1 MEWFEA
7 ILLGLL
13 QGLTE
18 FLPVSSSGH
27 LQIGKELLG
36 IDKSGDLVF
45 EVVVHAATVLSTIV
59 VFRKQIWGLL
69 KSLFVKDGLFRGI
82 AHPSKFNDGT
92 DYVLK
97 ILLSMIPVFIV
108 GMFFKDA
115 VEGIFGSSIYVVAG
129 SLLVT
134 ALLLVLSDNAS
145 KLKFGGCRSCCKY
158 KAPLEAAAPVKASAT
173 VATEIGTSVPA
184 KDAAGDISETEG
196 AAAKPAVR
204 NGISYWQAFVVGLG
218 QAIAVL
224 PGLSRSG
231 TTIATGL
238 LCGVKRDVIA
248 QFSFLMVLVPI
259 LGEAFLE
266 IVGGEMASSSV
277 GALPLV
283 LGFLSAFVAGL
294 FACRV
299 MIALVKKM
307 KLSWFALYCAVVA
320 VLIFIFA

>member
-36 IDKSGDLVF
+36 IKNSGDLVF

-59 VFRKQIWGLL
+59 VFRKQIWELL
-69 KSLFVKDGLFRGI
+69 KSLFVKDGLFRSI

-115 VEGIFGSSIYVVAG
+115 VEGLFGSSIHVVAG
-129 SLLVT
+129 ALLVT
-134 ALLLVLSDNAS
+134 AALLLLSDNAN
-145 KLKFGGCRSCCKY
+145 KIFGRCCRRCKC
-158 KAPLEAAAPVKASAT
+158 AEA
-173 VATEIGTSVPA
+173 
-184 KDAAGDISETEG
+184 DAVSDKGR
-196 AAAKPAVR
+196 R

-218 QAIAVL
+218 QAIAVI

-238 LCGVKRDVIA
+238 LCGVKRDVVA
-248 QFSFLMVLVPI
+248 QFSFLMVLIPI

-266 IVGGEMASSSV
+266 IVGGDMVSSTV

-283 LGFLSAFVAGL
+283 LGFISAFVAGL
-294 FACRV
+294 FACKV
-299 MIALVKKM
+299 MIALVKKT
-307 KLSWFALYCAVVA
+307 KLGWFALYCAVVA
-320 VLIFIFA
+320 VLIFVFA

>member
-27 LQIGKELLG
+27 LQVGKELLG
-36 IDKSGDLVF
+36 IDTSGDLVF

-59 VFRKQIWGLL
+59 VFRKQIWELL
-69 KSLFVKDGLFRGI
+69 KSLFVKDGLFRSI

-115 VEGIFGSSIYVVAG
+115 VEGLFGSSIHVVAG
-129 SLLVT
+129 ALLVT
-134 ALLLVLSDNAS
+134 AALLLLSDNAG
-145 KLKFGGCRSCCKY
+145 KIFGRCCRRCKC
-158 KAPLEAAAPVKASAT
+158 AEA
-173 VATEIGTSVPA
+173 
-184 KDAAGDISETEG
+184 DAVSDKGR
-196 AAAKPAVR
+196 R

-218 QAIAVL
+218 QAIAVI

-238 LCGVKRDVIA
+238 LCGVKREVVA
-248 QFSFLMVLVPI
+248 QFSFLMVLIPI

-266 IVGGEMASSSV
+266 IVGGDMASSTV

-283 LGFLSAFVAGL
+283 LGFISAFVAGL
-294 FACRV
+294 FACKV
-299 MIALVKKM
+299 MIALVKKT
-307 KLSWFALYCAVVA
+307 KLGWFALYCAVVA

>member
-36 IDKSGDLVF
+36 IDTSGDLVF

-59 VFRKQIWGLL
+59 VFRKQIWELL
-69 KSLFVKDGLFRGI
+69 KSLFVKDGLFRSI

-115 VEGIFGSSIYVVAG
+115 VEALFGSSIHVVAG
-129 SLLVT
+129 ALLVT
-134 ALLLVLSDNAS
+134 AALLLLSDNAG
-145 KLKFGGCRSCCKY
+145 KIFGRCCRRCKC
-158 KAPLEAAAPVKASAT
+158 AEA
-173 VATEIGTSVPA
+173 
-184 KDAAGDISETEG
+184 DAVSDKGR
-196 AAAKPAVR
+196 R

-218 QAIAVL
+218 QAIAVI

-238 LCGVKRDVIA
+238 LCGVKRDVVA
-248 QFSFLMVLVPI
+248 QFSFLMVLIPI
-259 LGEAFLE
+259 LGETFLE
-266 IVGGEMASSSV
+266 IVGGDMASSTV

-283 LGFLSAFVAGL
+283 LGFISAFVAGL
-294 FACRV
+294 FACKV
-299 MIALVKKM
+299 MIALVKKT
-307 KLSWFALYCAVVA
+307 KLGWFALYCAVVA

>member
-36 IDKSGDLVF
+36 IKNSGDLVF

-59 VFRKQIWGLL
+59 VFRKQIWELL
-69 KSLFVKDGLFRGI
+69 KSLFVKDGLFRSI

-115 VEGIFGSSIYVVAG
+115 VEGLFGSSIHVVAG
-129 SLLVT
+129 ALLVT
-134 ALLLVLSDNAS
+134 AALLLLSDNAS
-145 KLKFGGCRSCCKY
+145 KIFGRCCRRCKC
-158 KAPLEAAAPVKASAT
+158 AEA
-173 VATEIGTSVPA
+173 
-184 KDAAGDISETEG
+184 DAVSDKGR
-196 AAAKPAVR
+196 R

-218 QAIAVL
+218 QAIAVI

-238 LCGVKRDVIA
+238 LCGVKRDVVA
-248 QFSFLMVLVPI
+248 QFSFLMVLIPI

-266 IVGGEMASSSV
+266 IVGGDMASSTV

-283 LGFLSAFVAGL
+283 LGFISAFVAGL
-294 FACRV
+294 FACKV
-299 MIALVKKM
+299 MIALVKKT
-307 KLSWFALYCAVVA
+307 KLGWFALYCAVVA